1 MAGLVLGEI
10 DGIAPGLELDLFV
23 DPVEFY
29 TEGEFMMDMGEGASS
44 FFYFWSELTV
54 WPAEWLQAG
63 LVSQRTRVLQTE
75 FDLQRGFLVWRLA
88 RRLRADVLYVQSGR
102 RTLLRLHAQ
111 CGVLIA
117 G

>member
-10 DGIAPGLELDLFV
+10 DGIAPGIELDLFV

-75 FDLQRGFLVWRLA
+75 FDLQRGFLVGASHGDFGLTFYMFNP
-88 RRLRADVLYVQSGR
+88 DEEPYYVF
-102 RTLLRLHAQ
+102 TLNA
-111 CGVLIA
+111 A
-117 G
+117 F